1 MRFVSAE
8 PPSPPDTPQRAHNH
22 NELLTVPTLLP
33 FQVLT
38 SQLLVVFPPLAP
50 LIGAGYSLDPPTAA
64 NEYATFIQVFSHN
77 TLNLWLFSHDH
88 DKFRLAL
95 ALSNHFVSF
104 SSHLPS
110 LPLVVSSPPTESA
123 ILRSNID
130 GLSHGFST
138 PTCFVSTLIFS
149 QVRDPA
155 IFHQDRASGGLGPSM
170 LQPVSAGNTSLFFTR
185 PGSPPLLLQVTETD
199 LAEARPH

>member
-1 MRFVSAE
+1 M
-8 PPSPPDTPQRAHNH
+8 TPGKFRVA
-22 NELLTVPTLLP
+22 
-33 FQVLT
+33 
-38 SQLLVVFPPLAP
+38 LAP
-50 LIGAGYSLDPPTAA
+50 
-64 NEYATFIQVFSHN
+64 
-77 TLNLWLFSHDH
+77 
-88 DKFRLAL
+88 
-95 ALSNHFVSF
+95 SNHFASF
-104 SSHLPS
+104 SSHLLS
-110 LPLVVSSPPTESA
+110 LPLVVSSPPMDHASA

-130 GLSHGFST
+130 GLSHGLST

-199 LAEARPH
+199 LAEARPR